1 MKKIKN
7 GISFSATEVE
17 LIASHQ
23 SMQIINLQPRP
34 NGHLWSVFRNHQFML
49 MTIFDWYRP
58 QRISF
63 EPYYCKKKV
72 VG

>member
-49 MTIFDWYRP
+49 MTIIRLIQTTKNKFRTLLL
-58 QRISF
+58 
-63 EPYYCKKKV
+63 
-72 VG
+72 

>member
-34 NGHLWSVFRNHQFML
+34 NGHL
-49 MTIFDWYRP
+49 
-58 QRISF
+58 
-63 EPYYCKKKV
+63 
-72 VG
+72 